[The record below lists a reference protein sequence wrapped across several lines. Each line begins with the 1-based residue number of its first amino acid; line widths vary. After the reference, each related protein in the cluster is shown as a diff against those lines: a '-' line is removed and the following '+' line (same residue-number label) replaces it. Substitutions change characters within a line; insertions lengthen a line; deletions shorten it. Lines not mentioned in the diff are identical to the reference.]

1 MRNGPAVEGEG
12 IDVISKGT
20 EGRSGIFFA
29 AETELK
35 PGITDEEDGPFEATP
50 KETSWTEEVIGKL
63 ADLCRKSA
71 ATMSSFAWPAIWM
84 LRSEVR
90 TQPSQTGHSVIPSIA
105 IERDFGLPLNLR
117 EEF

>member
-20 EGRSGIFFA
+20 EGRSGTFFA

-50 KETSWTEEVIGKL
+50 KETS
-63 ADLCRKSA
+63 
-71 ATMSSFAWPAIWM
+71 
-84 LRSEVR
+84 
-90 TQPSQTGHSVIPSIA
+90 
-105 IERDFGLPLNLR
+105 
-117 EEF
+117 